1 MKKYYYDFGYFFS
14 NKDSGSLRVT
24 ATEPLDADD
33 TDGCVEYALE
43 HNLID
48 EEYAG
53 NIIYVE
59 QLTKEDARDMGFDV
73 DDETPSEETAPLF
86 MIMKMTRISQNWRV
100 KIL

>member
-1 MKKYYYDFGYFFS
+1 MKYYYDFGYFFS

-24 ATEPLDADD
+24 TTEPLDADD

-73 DDETPSEETAPLF
+73 DDDESTSKETAPLF

>member
-24 ATEPLDADD
+24 TTEPLDADD

-73 DDETPSEETAPLF
+73 DDDEEF
-86 MIMKMTRISQNWRV
+86 V
-100 KIL
+100 

>member
-24 ATEPLDADD
+24 TTEPLDADD
-33 TDGCVEYALE
+33 TDECVEYALK

-73 DDETPSEETAPLF
+73 DDDEEF
-86 MIMKMTRISQNWRV
+86 V
-100 KIL
+100 